1 MTITGTPKA
10 TEKTAPKDSPL
21 TTGFDRGVS
30 DEVTERAAIQYQ
42 MAVYTGDVPGAGT
55 DGDVWLWVDGSTGQ
69 RTGWL
74 YLDNGEDNFERNK
87 TDYFYFTF
95 ADLGT
100 PVAAWIYF
108 RPAGDSPEWFLN
120 TVSVNGRVF
129 TFYQWLYS
137 EGMVRGNP
145 T

>member
-1 MTITGTPKA
+1 MTAVDQKA
-10 TEKTAPKDSPL
+10 PPTDAPF
-21 TTGFDRGVS
+21 TTGFDKGAKS
-30 DEVTERAAIQYQ
+30 DVEAQAAVQYQ
-42 MAVYTGDVPGAGT
+42 ISVYTGDVPGAGT
-55 DGDVWLWVDGSTGQ
+55 DGDVWVWVDGSSGR

-74 YLDNGEDNFERNK
+74 YLDNSEDNFERNK

-108 RPAGDSPEWFLN
+108 RPEGIFPDWFLN
-120 TVSVNGRVF
+120 TVSVNGKVF
-129 TFYQWLYS
+129 TFYRWLSS
-137 EGMVRGNP
+137 EGMVQGNP